1 MAGQSAI
8 GAEPIGEICNG
19 GAVDPEPG
27 ALHRLSPF
35 PLRLWANSRYAVTSA
50 ELPNG
55 ITHLS
60 IKRRRKS
67 HVHDWRELLRVKN
80 ELTDPDRE
88 ALEIYPGM
96 WRVVD
101 TVNQYHLYVLPAGVV
116 LNLGFLHGHVEDE
129 APDRFEENA
138 PRQRPLPDWMER
150 TPEGQRHHVTTPMA
164 TGSDGE
170 GGIELVTWLPEE

>member
-1 MAGQSAI
+1 MSKSR
-8 GAEPIGEICNG
+8 EPRWTAWEEL
-19 GAVDPEPG
+19 VPS
-27 ALHRLSPF
+27 ALHRASPF
-35 PLRLWANSRYAVTSA
+35 PLSLWANSKYHVTAA

-80 ELTDPDRE
+80 ELTSPDRE
-88 ALEIYPGM
+88 ALELYPGM

-116 LNLGFLHGHVEDE
+116 LNLGFLVGQVDDE
-129 APDRFEENA
+129 APDRFETDR
-138 PRQRPLPDWMER
+138 PRQRPLPSWMER
-150 TPEGQRHHVTTPMA
+150 TEEPGHRVTTPMA

-170 GGIELVTWLPEE
+170 GGIQLVTWLPEELADDDQEG